1 MVVAHQKIILPLHVR
16 LATILYMV
24 DLIIRALIG
33 VFSTDA
39 SAFAITSLI
48 ICKFLKSQEVQKVS
62 SGGKVFHPAFAPFFS
77 LAPIL

>member
-1 MVVAHQKIILPLHVR
+1 
-16 LATILYMV
+16 MV

-33 VFSTDA
+33 AFSTDA

-48 ICKFLKSQEVQKVS
+48 IYKFLKFQEVQKVS
-62 SGGKVFHPAFAPFFS
+62 SGDKIFHPAFAPFFS